1 MSEQQI
7 EKYFNDY
14 KIIFNK
20 NLNSI
25 TIIIQKKSNFTKEY
39 NSTFTLNYLKQF
51 KLLSTELTTKNI
63 IKHYQD

>member
-25 TIIIQKKSNFTKEY
+25 TIIIQKKSNFIKEY
-39 NSTFTLNYLKQF
+39 N
-51 KLLSTELTTKNI
+51 
-63 IKHYQD
+63 